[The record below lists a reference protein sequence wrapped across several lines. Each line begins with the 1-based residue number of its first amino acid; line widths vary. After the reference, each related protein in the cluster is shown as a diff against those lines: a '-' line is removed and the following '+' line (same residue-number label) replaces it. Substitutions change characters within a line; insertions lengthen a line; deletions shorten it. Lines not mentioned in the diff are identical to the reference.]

1 MRRRD
6 NNPLDAFLIRKIEKT
21 ILAVDDVK
29 TGRANFRFRQIG
41 HVTDPLARIGVQ
53 LSRRKVRIVTVP
65 RTTTTFAA

>member
-29 TGRANFRFRQIG
+29 TGRANS
-41 HVTDPLARIGVQ
+41 DSARSGM
-53 LSRRKVRIVTVP
+53 
-65 RTTTTFAA
+65 